1 MNLITTVGVLAA
13 IFSTINQL
21 PQAWKTI
28 RSKDTYSLS
37 LGMYFLV
44 WVATSLWLLYGVL
57 LNDKPLMLSN
67 CVSII
72 PVSYILV
79 MKIIN
84 TVSGKDSKIDKIL
97 KDKDILSD

>member
-37 LGMYFLV
+37 LWMYSLV
-44 WVATSLWLLYGVL
+44 WVATSLWLFYGIL
-57 LNDKPLMLSN
+57 LNDTPLILSN
-67 CVSII
+67 SIAII
-72 PVSYILV
+72 PISFILV
-79 MKIIN
+79 IKIMN
-84 TVSGKDSKIDKIL
+84 TVSGKDSKIYKIL